1 MQAERAWQLDVA
13 GARSY
18 EEFLVSAL
26 LDPWAG
32 DLVDAV
38 GVGPGERVL
47 DVACGTGIVARHA
60 ARRVGPAGSVD
71 GVDVNPAMLTVARE
85 VAGDAEP
92 VIRWHE
98 EPAERL
104 PFDPASFDVA
114 LCQQG
119 VQFFDDRPAA
129 LAELYRVTAP
139 GGRLGVATC
148 RSIGH
153 QPGYAALADVV
164 TRHLGADAGDTIRSP
179 YTLGE
184 PDALGGLV
192 REAGFDDVHVCIE
205 ITPLRVPSARA
216 LLEGETTSSPLG
228 DVVAR
233 LDDDVVD
240 ALVADLAGALGPYTD
255 DDGVVFPFQT
265 LVATATR

>member
-1 MQAERAWQLDVA
+1 MEAERAWQLDVA

-38 GVGPGERVL
+38 GVREGERVV

-85 VAGDAEP
+85 VTADAVP
-92 VIRWHE
+92 AIRWHE
-98 EPAERL
+98 APAERL
-104 PFDPASFDVA
+104 PFDAASFDVA
-114 LCQQG
+114 LCQQAL
-119 VQFFDDRPAA
+119 QFFADRSAA
-129 LAELYRVTAP
+129 LAELHRVTAP
-139 GGRLGVATC
+139 GGRLGIATC

-153 QPGYAALADVV
+153 QPGYEALADVI
-164 TRHLGADAGDTIRSP
+164 TRHLGADAGAIISSP

-184 PDALGGLV
+184 PDELGGLV
-192 REAGFDDVHVCIE
+192 REAGFGDVHVRIE
-205 ITPLRVPSARA
+205 VTPLRVPTPRA

-240 ALVADLAGALGPYTD
+240 AVVEDLTGALRPYTD